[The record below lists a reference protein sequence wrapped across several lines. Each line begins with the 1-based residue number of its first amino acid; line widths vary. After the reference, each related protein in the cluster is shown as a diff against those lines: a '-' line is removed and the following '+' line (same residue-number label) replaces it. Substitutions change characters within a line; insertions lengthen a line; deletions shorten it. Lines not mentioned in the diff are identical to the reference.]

1 MISSTFIKTKT
12 KMDKI
17 KESLQALGTLLEKIE
32 LDVKRARLLINQFV
46 SWDFEIS
53 ENDLKEFEKLAQKF
67 VNYEE
72 EEVKVIEG
80 IYDGYFMIGSDKNKY
95 PVPLN
100 YASKT
105 KLIPGDA
112 LKLRIMKDGR
122 LIYKLIGPA
131 PRKYIKATLTK
142 SDEGKR
148 IAITDEGKTY
158 FLNQAAVTFF
168 KGKPGDE
175 LSIIINAENKGSH
188 AAIEAL
194 IEKRE

>member
-1 MISSTFIKTKT
+1 
-12 KMDKI
+12 MDKI
-17 KESLQALGTLLEKIE
+17 KESLQALETLLEKIE

-46 SWDFEIS
+46 NGNFNIS
-53 ENDLKEFEKLAQKF
+53 EKDLKEFEKLAQKF

-72 EEVKVIEG
+72 GEEVKIIEW
-80 IYDGYFMIGSDKNKY
+80 IYDWYFMIWSDKNKY

-122 LIYKLIGPA
+122 LIYKLIWPA

-148 IAITDEGKTY
+148 IAITDEGQTY

-168 KGKPGDE
+168 KWKPGDE
-175 LSIIINAENKGSH
+175 LSIIINAEGKGSY

-194 IEKRE
+194 IEKRD